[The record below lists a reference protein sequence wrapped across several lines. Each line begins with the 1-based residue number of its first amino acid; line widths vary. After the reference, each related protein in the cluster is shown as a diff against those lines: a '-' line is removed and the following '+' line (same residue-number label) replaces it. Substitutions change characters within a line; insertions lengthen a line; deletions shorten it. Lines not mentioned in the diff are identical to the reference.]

1 MDSSMTSIAML
12 TDTMVTDSPTPS
24 LRSGLTTTTDGDS
37 LMSTASVPCCHFL
50 SANVINIGECFV
62 AEVTS
67 CPPGLLGVIGR
78 NGPQPPD
85 HKGCVV
91 LGCGPSPP
99 LLVLINLVPPW
110 SRKVRPAIVVRKC
123 QRRRS
128 ALMPA
133 K

>member
-1 MDSSMTSIAML
+1 MDSAMTSIAML

-67 CPPGLLGVIGR
+67 CPPGLLGVIR
-78 NGPQPPD
+78 SQPHAQRQS
-85 HKGCVV
+85 HKGESRLRSLRLDGGVTTS
-91 LGCGPSPP
+91 LKRDSSYGNRLPGP
-99 LLVLINLVPPW
+99 NL
-110 SRKVRPAIVVRKC
+110 PAAV
-123 QRRRS
+123 S
-128 ALMPA
+128 
-133 K
+133 